1 MTDPHIYP
9 SLIFTNQLYISDIT
23 ISHTSSDVSLL
34 GSYADLPNG
43 RRPAI
48 TIETDFASLND
59 LLTEAG
65 EEAEEATDQI
75 SKCLANPSGDETTID
90 LSASDGLFITDLLFS
105 FLRIE
110 TGEVRIPEL
119 GEYTYALVG
128 WLKTNRHF
136 RVLDDGTPP
145 DRYRDRLSYL
155 NTLLTIQYRFYLAYK
170 EKVDHY
176 TALYSSNLLDPV
188 TFNIAKTMYELQK
201 TI

>member
-1 MTDPHIYP
+1 MDDPHIYP
-9 SLIFTNQLYISDIT
+9 FHIFTNQLHLSHII
-23 ISHTSSDVSLL
+23 ISHTSSDVFLL
-34 GSYADLPNG
+34 GCYGDLLNG
-43 RRPAI
+43 GMTTI
-48 TIETDFASLND
+48 TIETDFSMLND
-59 LLTEAG
+59 LLTHAG
-65 EEAEEATDQI
+65 EEAEEAIDQI

-90 LSASDGLFITDLLFS
+90 LSASDGLFITELLFS

-128 WLKTNRHF
+128 WLKTNGHF

-170 EKVDHY
+170 EKEDHY

-201 TI
+201 TV